1 MRSPSNPWRTHS
13 CVPRRDSSRCLF
25 VPRAPASARVPTR
38 HRRVRPP
45 HFPVLFLAASAA
57 LFAQGA
63 PPADQSSAIVE
74 GVVVN
79 SVTGEPVLR
88 AHVIINGYAD
98 GKQHNYGAL
107 TTAEGKFSVTGLPAG
122 NYGIQADRVGFIF
135 VFNQHGPNAL
145 TLKPGDHKND
155 VTLKLTPT
163 GSISGTVVDSNGE
176 PMENCNVFVESA
188 RGGQS
193 SQTDAQGRFRI
204 GGLMPGKYRIEATPD
219 EPQTPP
225 EIRTDGTLDIHYSQT
240 YYPNS
245 VDEAGAAKIS
255 VEPGAEAAG
264 TQIRLV
270 RTPIVRVGGRVSGLP
285 PGAENMYLTVQ
296 TTRANSRGF
305 PFGFPRISGWSRGAQ
320 VKKDGTFT
328 LWRLAP
334 GPYHIGAQWTS
345 PTGQMSAAAPVDI
358 VVSDSNIDGVELRMM
373 TAANLSVQVEYEN
386 DDARA
391 PEPAAGTEQPRYIP
405 QVFLQGIDGT
415 NWGVPGRVDAA
426 GAFTVE
432 RVVPGRYHVN
442 WNGGRGFVKSMRLG
456 QSEIAGQ
463 VLDLSNGAAGIALT
477 IVVSTQYGSVSGTV
491 QSDGASTAGLLVVL
505 LPDNQGTGGGGFQSS
520 SIGADGS
527 YSFSSSVIPGA
538 YKLAVIAQDDLN
550 AILQGGDEWDAY
562 AAVTETVTIHA
573 GDKAIQDLKILTR

>member
-1 MRSPSNPWRTHS
+1 MPSRSNPWRTHS
-13 CVPRRDSSRCLF
+13 CVPRRDSSRRVF
-25 VPRAPASARVPTR
+25 VPRAPASARVPAR
-38 HRRVRPP
+38 LLRVRAP
-45 HFPVLFLAASAA
+45 HLLILLLAGSAA
-57 LFAQGA
+57 LFAQSA

-107 TTAEGKFSVTGLPAG
+107 TTAEGKFSVTGLPGG
-122 NYGIQADRVGFIF
+122 NYGIRADRVGFIF
-135 VFNQHGPNAL
+135 VFNQHGPNGL

-155 VTLKLTPT
+155 VTLKLTPS

-176 PMENCNVFVESA
+176 PVEDCNVVAEST
-188 RGGQS
+188 RGGQT

-204 GGLMPGKYRIEATPD
+204 GGLAPGKYRIKATPD
-219 EPQTPP
+219 KPQSPP
-225 EIRTDGTLDIHYSQT
+225 EIRTDGTLEAHYSQT

-255 VEPGAEAAG
+255 VEAGAEAAG

-270 RTPIVRVGGRVSGLP
+270 RTPIVRVSGRVSGLP

-296 TTRANSRGF
+296 TRQDNNRGF
-305 PFGFPRISGWSRGAQ
+305 PFGFARNSGWSRGAQ

-334 GPYHIGAQWTS
+334 GQYRIGAQWTS

-358 VVSDSNIDGVELRMM
+358 VMSDSNIDGVELRMM
-373 TAANLSVQVEYEN
+373 PAADLSVQVEYEN
-386 DDARA
+386 DDARP

-426 GAFTVE
+426 GGFTVE

-463 VLDLSNGAAGIALT
+463 VLDLSNGAAGAALT
-477 IVVSTQYGSVSGTV
+477 IVISTQFGSVSGTV
-491 QSDGASTAGLLVVL
+491 QSDGASTAGLQVVL
-505 LPDNQGTGGGGFQSS
+505 SPESPETGGGWLQNT

-527 YSFSSSVIPGA
+527 YSVDSVIPGT

-550 AILQGGDEWDAY
+550 PILQGGDEWDAY

-573 GDKAIQDLKILTR
+573 GDKATQDLKILTR